1 MMANYMIVRQR
12 VTDLARFQTTFDRL
26 KPDREAAGLTDLG
39 QFCAADEPD
48 LVIVVMKVEDISR
61 AKEYWHSEVSQG
73 RAEAGIIGPI
83 DTKSDQVWP
92 TDGLVKDRLTKPKR
106 RRRPVDS
113 EADTLRIGRA
123 S

>member
-1 MMANYMIVRQR
+1 MPNYMIVRQR
-12 VTDLARFQTTFDRL
+12 VTDLTRFQRTFDGL

-48 LVIVVMKVEDISR
+48 VVIVIMEVESR
-61 AKEYWHSEVSQG
+61 AKEYWHSEVLAQG
-73 RAEAGIIGPI
+73 RIEAGVLGPI
-83 DTKSDQVWP
+83 DAKSDQVWL

-113 EADTLRIGRA
+113 EADT
-123 S
+123 